1 MKVTITLLLVLFTSI
16 ATFGQTT
23 ETRYYNGKYTKET
36 ALKKVNEYLK
46 ITQSDGR
53 LKFGGGASSTY
64 QINGI
69 WELKINEK
77 DKIVVG
83 VRYLI
88 EDKSLSISIVS
99 VIVHKDGGLITLS
112 PKSTNEAIR
121 EAYDNQVNLF
131 TKVPF
136 DYLMINENTTNPIAN
151 TTTTT
156 GSNTSEQTTET
167 RYFNGKYTKETA
179 LKKANDFFNLKNGE
193 KITFTKMD
201 KKSDYQF
208 IGNWIIKSEAENLQS
223 KIEYLFED
231 NRVTIKIK
239 EIVLNDKEGALK
251 MDKNHKDE
259 VARKT
264 AENLYVS
271 INDLFVKAVFAYLG
285 IENNTT
291 PTNTTAVSA
300 NTDNGLAAK
309 DACISGDCINGFGKK
324 RYANGETVEGFFE
337 NGKVNG
343 IATHTLSN
351 GNYYIG
357 NFKDD
362 YYDGYGIY
370 SWKSEEMIYYGN
382 WQKVLQ
388 NGYGYQLKNSKAVV
402 AGYYT
407 NGKLTRDMLTYDYTN
422 NIYKNN
428 CAGDCANGF
437 GQYKYSDSSWYYGF
451 FKDGKLH
458 YVGAF
463 KNDAGLYMGEF
474 KTNRMEGMGTLRY
487 KASGEYYVG
496 EFANG
501 SLNGKGY
508 KTDKNLIITNHGIW
522 TNGKLMGNTNST
534 TTTAG
539 VNTDND
545 NPYSGM
551 STEAAAYLASYKINP
566 NGLKKYLG
574 NQHKSWED
582 KGYSAE
588 KITQSYADMFKEVY
602 AKDKK
607 AAFELIIH
615 MPDSWLQADKLKSVF
630 SLLTK
635 EQQLYIQDEA
645 NRR

>member
-1 MKVTITLLLVLFTSI
+1 MKATIALLLVLFTSI

-53 LKFGGGASSTY
+53 LKFVGGASSTY

-167 RYFNGKYTKETA
+167 RYYNGKYTKETA

-193 KITFTKMD
+193 KITFTKID

-231 NRVTIKIK
+231 DGLKIKIN
-239 EIVLNDKEGALK
+239 EIVLNDKYGALK

-271 INDLFVKAVFAYLG
+271 INDLFVKAVFAYLD
-285 IENNTT
+285 IANNTT
-291 PTNTTAVSA
+291 
-300 NTDNGLAAK
+300 
-309 DACISGDCINGFGKK
+309 
-324 RYANGETVEGFFE
+324 
-337 NGKVNG
+337 
-343 IATHTLSN
+343 
-351 GNYYIG
+351 
-357 NFKDD
+357 
-362 YYDGYGIY
+362 
-370 SWKSEEMIYYGN
+370 
-382 WQKVLQ
+382 Q
-388 NGYGYQLKNSKAVV
+388 
-402 AGYYT
+402 
-407 NGKLTRDMLTYDYTN
+407 
-422 NIYKNN
+422 
-428 CAGDCANGF
+428 
-437 GQYKYSDSSWYYGF
+437 
-451 FKDGKLH
+451 
-458 YVGAF
+458 
-463 KNDAGLYMGEF
+463 
-474 KTNRMEGMGTLRY
+474 
-487 KASGEYYVG
+487 
-496 EFANG
+496 
-501 SLNGKGY
+501 
-508 KTDKNLIITNHGIW
+508 
-522 TNGKLMGNTNST
+522 T

-539 VNTDND
+539 STSAIYTAVQPNTTAEASSLVAFSKNKPLYFKKITNAQVQFYQDETKITPPEKFFKSHSGDLIAYYEPGYYYIFSNVENATLNTIIKPNYQIANDFYYEVLSKDKTYVNRKGKYLKLSDFKLYVEANDVLNFMFPEEDVTYTSNMGNGPLYSKYYSGGKFKGTDYLDIKKDKSFDLIRRGVRIPKSDYEVKVDIQND
-545 NPYSGM
+545 NQAFIYYKGKKEFKISNYK
-551 STEAAAYLASYKINP
+551 SFFEQAYLRPI
-566 NGLKKYLG
+566 LRV
-574 NQHKSWED
+574 Q
-582 KGYSAE
+582 
-588 KITQSYADMFKEVY
+588 
-602 AKDKK
+602 
-607 AAFELIIH
+607 
-615 MPDSWLQADKLKSVF
+615 
-630 SLLTK
+630 
-635 EQQLYIQDEA
+635 
-645 NRR
+645 